1 MTLTQALTLL
11 PVLLFFALVFYVLA
25 RKFGFPVLAGTL
37 LALLFHELLIRWL
50 SFLLKAPALMVTA
63 ASLWKDGA
71 LIGLGVVWLQR
82 SLGKMRQGGTSPLWK
97 RIGLLDG
104 LLAALVALGLV
115 SALLSP
121 NRLAGIMAF
130 RDYYEP
136 VLVFILIGAFVP
148 PRVQLGRF
156 VKAWVVALAFM
167 AVPGIVQTLFWTA
180 QDYERWGFGSP
191 QSELGIPSTGGVS
204 GLVDLRAPSTVTG
217 PNEFGMHMVL
227 GLLLVSQLMYTAQRR
242 SQWSYFALGL
252 LFGIALVLTFSRS
265 DLLASLI
272 GMAVLFWLRMRDRA
286 PVFGRWSLQIA
297 TILAVMFAAVL
308 QTGLL
313 GHVAGTAAN
322 PQEQYH
328 VQDTSSALDALL
340 ENPAGVGMG
349 LVGPRIGA
357 FFPKDPAFHVEGSV
371 FQIAFEMGIWGMGLW
386 ALFAIVVGVWAVRG
400 WGRAEDPLDRALVG
414 TAVGGGLGL
423 SFVLLFLPLM
433 QSMPLMS
440 WLWFLLGFAV
450 HLGRSKDAEHA
461 SREA

>member
-1 MTLTQALTLL
+1 MTPTQALILA
-11 PVLLFFALVFYVLA
+11 PLFVVYLLVFYFLG
-25 RKFGFPVLAGTL
+25 RRSGFPVLAGIL

-50 SFLLKAPALMVTA
+50 TFLLKAPALMVTA

-82 SLGKMRQGGTSPLWK
+82 SLGQMRQSGTSPLQK

-148 PRVQLGRF
+148 PREQLGRF
-156 VKAWVVALAFM
+156 VKAWVVVLAFM
-167 AVPGIVQTLFWTA
+167 AVLGIVQTATWSE
-180 QDYERWGFGSP
+180 QEYERWWFGSP
-191 QSELGIPSTGGVS
+191 RSELGIPSTGGL
-204 GLVDLRAPSTVTG
+204 GIVDLRAPSTVTG

-242 SQWSYFALGL
+242 SQWLYLALGL

-272 GMAVLFWLRMRDRA
+272 GMAALFWLRIRDRA

-308 QTGLL
+308 QTGML

-340 ENPAGVGMG
+340 EDPAGVGMG

-357 FFPKDPAFHVEGSV
+357 FFPAQPAFHVEGSV
-371 FQIAFEMGIWGMGLW
+371 FQIAFEMGIWGVGLW

-400 WGRAEDPLDRALVG
+400 RRRAEDPLDRAMVG

-440 WLWFLLGFAV
+440 WIWFLLGYAV
-450 HLGRSKDAEHA
+450 HLGHSDAGHH
-461 SREA
+461 RNPEA

>member
-1 MTLTQALTLL
+1 VTPTQALILA
-11 PVLLFFALVFYVLA
+11 PLFVVYLLVFYFLG
-25 RKFGFPVLAGTL
+25 RRSGFPVLAGIL

-50 SFLLKAPALMVTA
+50 TFLLKAPALMVTA

-82 SLGKMRQGGTSPLWK
+82 SLGQMRQSGTSPLRK

-148 PRVQLGRF
+148 PREQLGRF
-156 VKAWVVALAFM
+156 VKAWVVVLAFM
-167 AVPGIVQTLFWTA
+167 AVLGIVQTATWSE
-180 QDYERWGFGSP
+180 QEYERWWFGSP
-191 QSELGIPSTGGVS
+191 RSELGIPSTGGL
-204 GLVDLRAPSTVTG
+204 GIVDLRAPSTVTG

-242 SQWSYFALGL
+242 SQWLYLALGL

-272 GMAVLFWLRMRDRA
+272 GMAALFWLRIRDRA

-308 QTGLL
+308 QTGML

-340 ENPAGVGMG
+340 EDPAGVGMG

-357 FFPKDPAFHVEGSV
+357 FFPAQPAFHVEGSV
-371 FQIAFEMGIWGMGLW
+371 FQIAFEMGIWGVGLW

-400 WGRAEDPLDRALVG
+400 RRRAEDPLDRAMVG

-440 WLWFLLGFAV
+440 WIWFLLGYAV
-450 HLGRSKDAEHA
+450 HLGHSDAGHH
-461 SREA
+461 RNPEA